1 MVRRTLVLCSLEART
16 LKNLKRTS
24 INVLGFHHPTETERE
39 RKRRRKRKS
48 VVRRTLVLRSLETGT
63 QTASSERASTFCFFI
78 TPQGKGERKY
88 VVRRTLMLPSFET
101 RTLNSLK
108 QTSII
113 VLVFIIPQCQ
123 TEKKNAVRRT
133 IMLRL
138 SKARTHLPQTN
149 AYTNSFLSSPHK
161 RRRRRGRGGGK
172 EMCGQKNLSAAI
184 YKRQEPICLKRTSTF
199 CVLIIPHCTRKR
211 LRLLP
216 ENGEE
221 DRGGSSRKKRS
232 APAANLKPQRSKGN
246 QM

>member
-1 MVRRTLVLCSLEART
+1 VVRRTLVLRLLETRT

-48 VVRRTLVLRSLETGT
+48 
-63 QTASSERASTFCFFI
+63 
-78 TPQGKGERKY
+78 

-123 TEKKNAVRRT
+123 TEKKNAVKRT

-149 AYTNSFLSSPHK
+149 AHTK
-161 RRRRRGRGGGK
+161 
-172 EMCGQKNLSAAI
+172 SA
-184 YKRQEPICLKRTSTF
+184 
-199 CVLIIPHCTRKR
+199 V
-211 LRLLP
+211 
-216 ENGEE
+216 
-221 DRGGSSRKKRS
+221 D
-232 APAANLKPQRSKGN
+232 
-246 QM
+246 